1 MLNRRFCVYCH
12 RNRPL
17 HFSRKDPFM
26 TTSTD
31 LKLVHDTDKSLP
43 ARVAEQ
49 LMNLICTQELQ
60 EGDKLPNEFE
70 LAAQLQVGRGSV
82 REAVKLLVARNVLE
96 IRRGKGTFIARHTGE
111 TKDPLGFAFYSDQF
125 QLAMDLLEVRMHL
138 ETWVVADAAM
148 HATEED
154 CKKLLDK
161 CQAVENNIR
170 MGVNHLD
177 SDKAF
182 HRAIASCT
190 HNVVMPKLIPVI
202 VYSVDLFG
210 ALTKRALKEETILQH
225 RAMTNAIIR
234 HDPDAAREAMLL
246 HLQQN
251 RDALHRAKE
260 KYDQNKEKENTL
272 T

>member
-1 MLNRRFCVYCH
+1 MGA
-12 RNRPL
+12 
-17 HFSRKDPFM
+17 
-26 TTSTD
+26 TD
-31 LKLVHDTDKSLP
+31 LKLTHDGDKSLP
-43 ARVAEQ
+43 ELVAEQ
-49 LMNLICTQELQ
+49 IMNLIRTQELQ

-70 LAAQLQVGRGSV
+70 LASYLQVGRGSV
-82 REAVKLLVARNVLE
+82 REAVKLLVARNILE
-96 IRRGKGTFIARHTGE
+96 IKRGKGTFIARHTGE
-111 TKDPLGFAFYSDQF
+111 TTDPLGFAFCTDQF

-138 ETWVVADAAM
+138 ETWVAANAAI

-161 CQAVENNIR
+161 CQIVENNIR

-182 HRAIASCT
+182 HRAIACCT

-210 ALTKRALKEETILQH
+210 SLTKRALKEETIIQH
-225 RAMTNAIIR
+225 RAIADAILH
-234 HDPDAAREAMLL
+234 HDASAAQEAMLI

-251 RDALHRAKE
+251 RDALNRAKE
-260 KYDQNKEKENTL
+260 KFDQKEEKENTL
-272 T
+272 V